1 MHNPFVSLVAVWTSA
16 AIIIMAGNFDGDDRT
31 YIYWQSVI
39 INERNLTVDKVVT
52 TLISSKNFDVYT
64 STFNKSHN
72 PGVVLYITPFDQIPS
87 ADLCNVKFIYIFFLY
102 NSFVIPIPYL
112 LNNNEFYFLW
122 YP

>member
-52 TLISSKNFDVYT
+52 TLISSTNFDVYT

-87 ADLCNVKFIYIFFLY
+87 ADLCNVKFIYIFFY
-102 NSFVIPIPYL
+102 IIPSSSRFHIY
-112 LNNNEFYFLW
+112 
-122 YP
+122 

>member
-31 YIYWQSVI
+31 YI

-52 TLISSKNFDVYT
+52 TLISSTNFDVYT

-87 ADLCNVKFIYIFFLY
+87 ADLCNVKFIYIFFY
-102 NSFVIPIPYL
+102 IIPSSSPFHIY
-112 LNNNEFYFLW
+112 
-122 YP
+122 

>member
-1 MHNPFVSLVAVWTSA
+1 
-16 AIIIMAGNFDGDDRT
+16 MAGNFDGDDRT
-31 YIYWQSVI
+31 YI

-52 TLISSKNFDVYT
+52 TLISSTNFDVYT

-112 LNNNEFYFLW
+112 LNNNEFISFDIHKFHFKKYKSIFSSIDKKK
-122 YP
+122 